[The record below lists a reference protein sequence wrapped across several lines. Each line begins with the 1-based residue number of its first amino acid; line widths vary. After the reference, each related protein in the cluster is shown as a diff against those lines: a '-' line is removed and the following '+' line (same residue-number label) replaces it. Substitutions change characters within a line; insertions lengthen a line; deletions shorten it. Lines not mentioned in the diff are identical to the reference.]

1 MTVLTVV
8 SPKGG
13 CGKTTVAVNL
23 AVGLARRQPSVL
35 VDFDVHFGDV
45 EYALRLHPVH
55 RLDEVAQRLSSDPN
69 IDVGLLLTN
78 HSTGVDVL
86 CAPSNPVDADGVA
99 VAGALAVVDHLI
111 QQGRPMVI
119 DTAAGIDEFT
129 LGALERATHHVVV
142 TGTDVASVQAGRKLL
157 DTMTQLQFD
166 LEHVHLVINRATQR
180 TGLTVADVEA
190 VLGIRA
196 SLQIPDDP
204 LIAASMNSGTPFIA
218 GGVDGDVSRAFNDF
232 VGVLTGQASA
242 PKRSWY
248 SRKVHR

>member
-1 MTVLTVV
+1 MTLTVV

-23 AVGLARRQPSVL
+23 AVALAQRQPSVL

-55 RLDEVAQRLSSDPN
+55 RLDEVAHRLSSDPN

-86 CAPSNPVDADGVA
+86 CAPSNPVDADAVA
-99 VAGALAVVDHLI
+99 VAGALAVVDRLI
-111 QQGRPMVI
+111 EQDRPMVI

-129 LGALERATHHVVV
+129 LGALERATHHVMV
-142 TGTDVASVQAGRKLL
+142 TGTDVASVQAARKLL
-157 DTMTQLQFD
+157 DAMTQLQLN

-190 VLGIRA
+190 VLGVKA

-204 LIAASMNSGTPFIA
+204 LIAASMNSGTPFVT
-218 GGVDGDVSRAFNDF
+218 GGADGDLAREFNDF
-232 VGVLTGQASA
+232 VDVLTGKASE
-242 PKRSWY
+242 PKRSWF
-248 SRKVHR
+248 SRRVHP